1 MHISVKLGVVVILGL
16 AMLTSVDLTSL
27 SAQTSDTEI
36 HHRIDEVRR
45 EIDEKSEKRF
55 EDIKSDLE
63 GRDKW
68 IDRWLI
74 VIGLFMTLFGI
85 IMPILAV
92 FGIREFLKLSKEA
105 KAQAE
110 EAKAQAEEA
119 KAQAEEAQR
128 CANAARTSLREAD
141 KHLDDIRA
149 TSEEASRHER
159 ILSRKT
165 SGGSLPQNHGGTS
178 DKPDVENMNSSD
190 PRGVINYWTQVLR
203 IEPTAENYVRRGV
216 AKVESGLY
224 SAAIADYDEAIR
236 LNPDNLYQVY
246 YERGYARMMR
256 REHALAL
263 GDFNR
268 AIELKPDYADAY
280 NARGMAR
287 NVLMQPAEAIKDLD
301 EAIRLDP
308 NHARA
313 YTTRGVAKTS
323 LKRFQEAKADLEKAL
338 ELAERQG
345 LNDLQGLIGGLLYEI
360 ES

>member
-1 MHISVKLGVVVILGL
+1 MRISMKLGVVVVILGL

-63 GRDKW
+63 RRDKW
-68 IDRWLI
+68 IDTWLI
-74 VIGLFMTLFGI
+74 VIGLFLTLFGI

-92 FGIREFLKLSKEA
+92 FGIKEFRQLRKDAKE
-105 KAQAE
+105 QAE
-110 EAKAQAEEA
+110 KAKE
-119 KAQAEEAQR
+119 QAEEAQR
-128 CANAARTSLREAD
+128 CANAAWTSLKEAD
-141 KHLDDIRA
+141 KHLDEIRA
-149 TSEEASRHER
+149 TTEEALRHER
-159 ILSRKT
+159 ILSSRT

-178 DKPDVENMNSSD
+178 DKSDVENMNSSD
-190 PRGVINYWTQVLR
+190 PRGAINYWTQVIR
-203 IEPTAENYVRRGV
+203 IEPNVAEHYVQRGM
-216 AKVESGLY
+216 AKVKSGLH

-236 LNPDNLYQVY
+236 LNPDNLHQVY
-246 YERGYARMMR
+246 HERGYARMIL
-256 REHALAL
+256 REHDLAL

-268 AIELKPDYADAY
+268 AIELKPDSAEAY
-280 NARGMAR
+280 NGRGMAK
-287 NVLMQPAEAIKDLD
+287 NVLKQPEEAIEALD

-313 YTTRGVAKTS
+313 YTSRGVAKTS

-338 ELAERQG
+338 KLAEQQG
-345 LNDLQGLIGGLLYEI
+345 LNDLQNLIGGLLYEV
-360 ES
+360 ETHL